1 MKKTLIIAEA
11 GVNHNGSM
19 ILAKKLIDLASKS
32 GADYVKFQS
41 FKTELVFSKNTPK
54 APYQRKNT
62 SNKTNAIEM
71 GKKLELSEKDHLILN
86 KYCKKKKIK
95 YLTTFHDLQ
104 TLKGH
109 KLFKLDYIKIGS
121 GDINNL
127 PYLEEVSK
135 MKTKV
140 ILSTGL
146 SYLNEVQ
153 QAISILTKY
162 KLKKKDIIVLHCNTA
177 YPTPIEDANLN
188 AMNTIKK
195 KLGVKVG
202 FSDHT
207 EGIVASLAAVSMGAL
222 VIEKHFTLSKKLSGP
237 DHKASLSPKELSNL
251 VSSIRQIELS
261 KGSSIKRPTKSELKN
276 KNVVRKSIFSVKKI
290 KKGEKFN
297 NENIFIKRPSTG
309 MSPMLIHKII
319 GKKASKKY
327 LPDQFIKEKI

>member
-1 MKKTLIIAEA
+1 MNKTLIIAEA

-19 ILAKKLIDLASKS
+19 KFAKKLIDLASKS

-54 APYQRKNT
+54 APYQKKNT

-71 GKKLELSEKDHLILN
+71 GKKLELSEKEHLILK
-86 KYCKKKKIK
+86 KYCKKKRIK

-104 TLKGH
+104 TLKSH
-109 KLFKLDYIKIGS
+109 KLFKLDFIKIGS

-135 MKTKV
+135 MKTRV

-146 SYLNEVQ
+146 SYLKEVK

-177 YPTPIEDANLN
+177 YPTPIEDTNLN

-237 DHKASLSPKELSNL
+237 DHKASLSPIELCNL

-261 KGSSIKRPTKSELKN
+261 KGNSIKKPTKSELKN
-276 KNVVRKSIFSVKKI
+276 KNVVRKSIFAVKKI
-290 KKGEKFN
+290 KKGEKFSKK
-297 NENIFIKRPSTG
+297 NIFVKRPSTG
-309 MSPMLIHKII
+309 MSPMLINKIL
-319 GKKASKKY
+319 GRRASIKY

>member
-1 MKKTLIIAEA
+1 MNKTLIIAEA

-19 ILAKKLIDLASKS
+19 KLAKKLVDLASKS

-54 APYQRKNT
+54 APYQKKNT

-71 GKKLELSEKDHLILN
+71 GKKLELSEKEHLILK
-86 KYCKKKKIK
+86 KYCKKKRIK

-104 TLKGH
+104 TLKSY
-109 KLFKLDYIKIGS
+109 KLFKLDFIKIGS

-140 ILSTGL
+140 IMSTGL
-146 SYLNEVQ
+146 SYLKEVK

-177 YPTPIEDANLN
+177 YPTPIEDTNLN

-237 DHKASLSPKELSNL
+237 DHKASLSPKELSDL

-261 KGSSIKRPTKSELKN
+261 KGSSIKKPSKSELKN

-309 MSPMLIHKII
+309 MSPMLIKKII
-319 GKKASKKY
+319 GRKASKKY

>member
-1 MKKTLIIAEA
+1 MNKTLIIAEA

-19 ILAKKLIDLASKS
+19 KLAKKLIDLASKS

-41 FKTELVFSKNTPK
+41 FKTELVFSKNTSK

-71 GKKLELSEKDHLILN
+71 AKKLELSEKEHLMLKN
-86 KYCKKKKIK
+86 YCKKKRIK

-104 TLKGH
+104 TLKNH
-109 KLFKLDYIKIGS
+109 KLFKLDFIKIGS

-146 SYLNEVQ
+146 SYLKEVQ
-153 QAISILTKY
+153 QAISVLTKY

-177 YPTPIEDANLN
+177 YPTPMEDTNLN

-237 DHKASLSPKELSNL
+237 DHKASLSPRELHNL
-251 VSSIRQIELS
+251 VSSIRQIEIS
-261 KGSSIKRPTKSELKN
+261 KGNSIKKPTKSELKN
-276 KNVVRKSIFSVKKI
+276 KNFVRKSIFSLKKI
-290 KKGEKFN
+290 KKGEKFSKK
-297 NENIFIKRPSTG
+297 NIFIKRPSTG
-309 MSPMLIHKII
+309 MSPMLINKIL
-319 GKKASKKY
+319 GRKASKKY
-327 LPDQFIKEKI
+327 LPDQFIKEKL

>member
-1 MKKTLIIAEA
+1 
-11 GVNHNGSM
+11 
-19 ILAKKLIDLASKS
+19 
-32 GADYVKFQS
+32 
-41 FKTELVFSKNTPK
+41 
-54 APYQRKNT
+54 
-62 SNKTNAIEM
+62 M
-71 GKKLELSEKDHLILN
+71 GKKLELSEKEHLILK
-86 KYCKKKKIK
+86 KYCKKKRIK

-104 TLKGH
+104 SLQSY

-127 PYLEEVSK
+127 PYLERISK
-135 MKTKV
+135 MKIKV

-153 QAISILTKY
+153 QAIRILTKN

-177 YPTPIEDANLN
+177 YPTPIEDSNLN
-188 AMNTIKK
+188 AMITIKK

-237 DHKASLSPKELSNL
+237 DHKASLSPRELRDL
-251 VSSIRQIELS
+251 ISSIRQIELA
-261 KGSSIKRPTKSELKN
+261 KGDSIKKPTESELKN
-276 KNVVRKSIFSVKKI
+276 QNFVRKSIFSIKKI
-290 KKGEKFN
+290 KKGEKFS

-309 MSPMLIHKII
+309 MSPMLINKIL
-319 GKKASKKY
+319 GKKASKNY